1 MFVKA
6 PRLSPGNLSKALLK
20 AREAQIIFV
29 KPDLVSEATWEND
42 GRHGMDM
49 LNERCE
55 GNISP
60 GVDIDSV
67 VFEICSRLAPVQTGM
82 KTKMIAKIDGIMDQV
97 IETNQLRMGFKR
109 ARTE

>member
-29 KPDLVSEATWEND
+29 KPDLVSEDTWEND

-67 VFEICSRLAPVQTGM
+67 VFEFVQNWLPCRLG
-82 KTKMIAKIDGIMDQV
+82 
-97 IETNQLRMGFKR
+97 
-109 ARTE
+109 

>member
-42 GRHGMDM
+42 GRHGMDV

-55 GNISP
+55 GDIFPGIIS
-60 GVDIDSV
+60 VDIDSV

-82 KTKMIAKIDGIMDQV
+82 KTK
-97 IETNQLRMGFKR
+97 
-109 ARTE
+109 